1 MSKELVEGTAMVIG
15 SLSFLVLLGKS
26 DSRLSSSENGCLN
39 EVALTFTWSGSQGSR
54 VLVQS
59 V

>member
-39 EVALTFTWSGSQGSR
+39 EVALTFTWSG
-54 VLVQS
+54 
-59 V
+59 